1 MKKVVYSVTKV
12 GRNENTKMTGLGYIT
27 DKDLVI
33 ACISKNQKPY
43 IRVFED
49 CVKECHKVHN
59 TENEY
64 KGAIYEIKEVEF
76 EVKGAY
82 ETREIE
88 VEYYIWYKELD

>member
-1 MKKVVYSVTKV
+1 MKKVVYSVT
-12 GRNENTKMTGLGYIT
+12 RNGKSDFTKITGIGYIT

-76 EVKGAY
+76 EIKGAY